1 MKEKEILRHT
11 SRSFYFTLRV
21 LPRGIRADVSLGYLL
36 ARATDTLADSSP
48 AQPARRTAL
57 LYSARASLGRP
68 EIAGYAASDWASMQH
83 DPAER
88 RLLEE
93 LPALWFRMHR
103 SPDAAR
109 ARLEVLMSH
118 ILEGQIFDL
127 ERFAPGAPALTEAEL
142 ERYTYLVA
150 GCVGE
155 FWTDLCA
162 ERLPGFS
169 RDPTDVMR
177 ARGRRYGQGL
187 QLVNILRDRRMDAAL
202 GRVYVGAVDVP
213 RWTRIASE
221 WLGEGCAYCGTLRS
235 GRLRYATLLP
245 ALLGWRTLALAGS
258 HSEEMLAPRK
268 VPRAEARRW
277 MRRALAVWWSPAA
290 AARLAAEARGSTRGQ

>member
-1 MKEKEILRHT
+1 MKEKDILRYT
-11 SRSFYFTLRV
+11 SRSFFLTLRA
-21 LPRGIRADVSLGYLL
+21 LPRAIRADASLGYLL

-48 AQPARRTAL
+48 AEPARRLEL
-57 LYSARASLGRP
+57 LHSARASLGRP
-68 EIAGYAASDWASMQH
+68 EIAGYTASDWAPMQR

-93 LPALWFRMHR
+93 LPALWLRMQR

-109 ARLEVLMSH
+109 SRLEVLMSH

-127 ERFAPGAPALTEAEL
+127 ERFAAGVAVLTETEL

-150 GCVGE
+150 GSVGE

-169 RDPTDVMR
+169 RDPVEEMR

-202 GRVYVGAVDVP
+202 GRVYAGAESVP

-221 WLGEGCAYCGTLRS
+221 WLGEGCAYCGALRS

-245 ALLGWRTLALAGS
+245 ALLGWRTLALSGR
-258 HSEEMLAPRK
+258 HPEEMLAPRK

-277 MRRALAVWWSPAA
+277 MRRALGVWWSPAA
-290 AARLAAEARGSTRGQ
+290 AARLAAEARGLTQGQ